1 MHCSRSDC
9 TVGETWSKLLAVK
22 SIERDR
28 EKTHKIKRK
37 ILSVSRLHSE
47 CSLPPPML
55 PPLPVMLRTLS
66 SALVAFIQRDKFW
79 FVSFLLSLCSYPLPH
94 SLSPWLTLSLLLSKR
109 HFKFCALEN
118 LSPFAYHICHRPL
131 DAHTQSSHVPVS
143 VPMPLLLLCVC
154 VYVSLVNFIILC
166 RVGFVVVCGKDVRLT
181 LGDIIN
187 IKRRNRS
194 EAADNKY

>member
-1 MHCSRSDC
+1 MSLAC
-9 TVGETWSKLLAVK
+9 T
-22 SIERDR
+22 
-28 EKTHKIKRK
+28 
-37 ILSVSRLHSE
+37 LSALSPP
-47 CSLPPPML
+47 SLL

-94 SLSPWLTLSLLLSKR
+94 SLPDFLCLSCSLKGILNFVLSRTFHLLRTTFATGHLTPTHRAHMFLSLFLCLS
-109 HFKFCALEN
+109 C
-118 LSPFAYHICHRPL
+118 S
-131 DAHTQSSHVPVS
+131 
-143 VPMPLLLLCVC
+143 LCVRVC

-166 RVGFVVVCGKDVRLT
+166 RVGFVVVCGKDVCLT